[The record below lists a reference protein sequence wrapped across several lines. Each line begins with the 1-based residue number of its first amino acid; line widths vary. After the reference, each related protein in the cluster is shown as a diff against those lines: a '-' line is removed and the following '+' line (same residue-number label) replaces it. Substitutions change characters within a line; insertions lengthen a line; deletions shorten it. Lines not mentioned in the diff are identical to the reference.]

1 MANVPGPLCPKCRK
15 RNMAKGS
22 RAASGKIRWVCREGH
37 EAPCYQTTDPT
48 APYRGRNKPKE
59 PEPRPEFKRAT
70 KGRGRFV
77 ITWAQNATPVH
88 RGFFDALQVYC
99 KENDATLLVIPGRYK
114 NPTSRW
120 DASQVNAQWWAHQLV
135 PFLLNQ
141 RTTINSNLVVLADI
155 HTQPTAVMPLSGFES
170 ITHGESGILGHPK
183 LQMTVVPT
191 PHQRLPKILTTTGAI
206 TVQNYSDTKAGKKGE
221 FHHVLG
227 AVIVEIDGG
236 TFYLRHINARKDGA
250 FCDLD
255 KAYHSDGVRPAGQY
269 AGLVFG
275 DAHPPFADP
284 AVVEATFGPH
294 GLVERLDPKEL
305 VFHDLLDSY
314 AVNPH
319 HVGNPF
325 VARAKRQ
332 SGMDDIK
339 KEVHDTIRWLIQ
351 KSAGRRAIIV
361 PSNHDDMLTR
371 WLKSRDWREDPTNA
385 EFYLE
390 TALHMVRGVMMTS
403 HGSATPDPFHYWIHK
418 NGTHNIICLR
428 RNQSHTIAGIECGLH
443 GHEGPNGARGTLKNL
458 SQLGV
463 KVISGHSHTP
473 GIEAGHYKTGTMTFL
488 SLEYT
493 GPVGSW
499 LNAHVSIDPMGK
511 RHIHICVDGK
521 FWK

>member
-1 MANVPGPLCPKCRK
+1 MAR
-15 RNMAKGS
+15 GS
-22 RAASGKIRWVCREGH
+22 RAPSGKIRWVCRIGH
-37 EAPCYQTTDPT
+37 ESPCYQTTDPT

-88 RGFFDALQVYC
+88 QGFFDALQAYC

-120 DASQVNAQWWAHQLV
+120 EASQVNAQWWAHQLV

-141 RTTINSNLVVLADI
+141 RTTLNKNLVVLADI
-155 HTQPTAVMPLSGFES
+155 HTQPTAVMPLSGFEG

-183 LQMTVVPT
+183 LQMIVVPT
-191 PHQRLPKILTTTGAI
+191 PHQRLPKILTTTGAV

-255 KAYHSDGVRPAGQY
+255 KAYYADGVKPAGPY
-269 AGLVFG
+269 EGLVFG

-284 AVVEATFGPH
+284 TVVEATFGNR
-294 GLVERLDPKEL
+294 GLVEVLDPKVL

-319 HVGNPF
+319 HAGNPF

-339 KEVHDTIRWLIQ
+339 KEVHDTIRWLVQ
-351 KSAGRRAIIV
+351 KAAGRRAIIV

-371 WLKSRDWREDPTNA
+371 WIKNRDWREDPTNA

-390 TALHMVRGVMMTS
+390 TALHMVQGTVMTS
-403 HGSATPDPFHYWIHK
+403 HGSATPDPFHHWVRK
-418 NGTHNIICLR
+418 EGAHNIVCLNQ
-428 RNQSHTIAGIECGLH
+428 NQSYTIAGIECGLH

-499 LNAHVSIDPMGK
+499 LNAHVSIDPFHK
-511 RHIHICVDGK
+511 RHIHICVNGK